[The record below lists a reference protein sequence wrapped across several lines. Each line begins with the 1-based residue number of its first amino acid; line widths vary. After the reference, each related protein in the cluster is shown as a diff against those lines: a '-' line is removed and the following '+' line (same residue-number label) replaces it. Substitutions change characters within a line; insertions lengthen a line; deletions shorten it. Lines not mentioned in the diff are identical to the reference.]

1 MMRRFT
7 IFLLLLVIS
16 SASITAQRSFDDV
29 EIVALKVADGV
40 YMLRGLGGN
49 IGASIGKDGIF
60 LVDDQ
65 YAPLTEKISAALS
78 AIDDGPVRFVL
89 NTHWHGDH
97 TGGNENLG
105 RAGALIVAHD
115 DVRTRMSVDQFVE
128 IFEREVP
135 ASSPAALPVVTFN
148 DTVTFHLNGDV
159 IHVFH
164 VPPGHTDGDSIVHF
178 READVLHTGD
188 VYWNGM
194 YPVIDYSAGGTIDG
208 MIEAVEIALALVGP
222 ETRVIPGHG
231 ALSGRAELV
240 AYRDMLRSARERI
253 VPLARSGKSVEE
265 IVAAKPTAE
274 LDETWGQ
281 GFMKPEMFV
290 KAVLGGLED

>member
-1 MMRRFT
+1 MRRLT
-7 IFLLLLVIS
+7 IFLVLLVS
-16 SASITAQRSFDDV
+16 SSVSITAQRSFDDV
-29 EIVALKVADGV
+29 EISAQKVADGV
-40 YMLRGLGGN
+40 YLLQGVGGN

-65 YAPLTEKISAALS
+65 YAPLTEKITAALA

-105 RAGALIVAHD
+105 RTGALIVAHD

-148 DTVTFHLNGDV
+148 DTVTFHLNDDV

-164 VPPGHTDGDSIVHF
+164 VPPAHTDGDSIVHF
-178 READVLHTGD
+178 READVVHMGD

-194 YPVIDYSAGGTIDG
+194 YPVIDYSAGGSIDG

-222 ETRVIPGHG
+222 ATRVIPGHG
-231 ALSGRAELV
+231 EISGRAELV
-240 AYRDMLRSARERI
+240 AFRDMLRSARERI
-253 VPLARSGKSVEE
+253 VPLVRSGKSLEE

-290 KAVLGGLED
+290 KAVLGGLKD

>member
-1 MMRRFT
+1 MMRRLT
-7 IFLLLLVIS
+7 VYLLLLVMS
-16 SASITAQRSFDDV
+16 SASIMAQRSFDDV
-29 EIVALKVADGV
+29 KIAAEKVADGV

-135 ASSPAALPVVTFN
+135 ASSPGALPVVTFN

-240 AYRDMLRSARERI
+240 AYRDMLQSARERI

-265 IVAAKPTAE
+265 IVAAKPTAA

-290 KAVLGGLED
+290 KAVLGGLKD